1 MGWFERACGRR
12 AEELAKEEEGPRKR
26 KEGLAHGSV
35 FSRTLSGNHYTYFNG
50 RWAGKKQNTTISKAE
65 ERQIRQEMA
74 YGAYIDEAVRICR
87 ENRQAISALL
97 GSLREPPPLTKG
109 ATGYLAELAAKEAG
123 GKPFSYLIT
132 DGKDRYPQEL
142 IHRCRRGV
150 FVRSKTELLIADSLY
165 REGARFHYEKRPDLP
180 GLKFLPD
187 FTIYR
192 RSGDVIYWE
201 HCGLIDQPR
210 YQDTWRWKLEGY
222 SHYGIWPGLNL
233 ICTCEESGKGV
244 DTAQIEELLHLWRLG
259 GESGLPG

>member
-1 MGWFERACGRR
+1 MSF
-12 AEELAKEEEGPRKR
+12 PRKTR
-26 KEGLAHGSV
+26 ITWRNAKASWRAWAESWGIWRFRS
-35 FSRTLSGNHYTYFNG
+35 LSLIH
-50 RWAGKKQNTTISKAE
+50 
-65 ERQIRQEMA
+65 
-74 YGAYIDEAVRICR
+74 IC
-87 ENRQAISALL
+87 QAISALL

-210 YQDTWRWKLEGY
+210 Y
-222 SHYGIWPGLNL
+222 
-233 ICTCEESGKGV
+233 C
-244 DTAQIEELLHLWRLG
+244 LLYT
-259 GESGLPG
+259 S